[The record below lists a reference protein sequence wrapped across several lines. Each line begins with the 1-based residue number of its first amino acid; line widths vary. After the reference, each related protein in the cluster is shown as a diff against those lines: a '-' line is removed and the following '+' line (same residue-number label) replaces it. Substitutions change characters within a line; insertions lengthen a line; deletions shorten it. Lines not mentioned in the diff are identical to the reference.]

1 MTKQEFTRL
10 AQAGTVLLDGATGSN
25 LRAAGMPVGVCAETW
40 ILDHPEV
47 ILELQRGY
55 VAAGSAILCAPTFSA
70 HRLRLKDFGLERET
84 GALNARL
91 TALTREAAGGRALV
105 AGDLS
110 TLGQPL
116 EPLGSL
122 SYSEAYDIYREHMEA
137 LAAAGVDLFA
147 LETLM
152 GMDEAVAALDAAAD
166 LDLPV
171 WCSFSAESDGTLP
184 FGGNV
189 REAAAAL
196 QEMGAAAVGVNCSV
210 GPDQLEA
217 VVRSIREAVDIPVV
231 AKPNAG
237 IPAIDELGR
246 ARYSMGPEAF
256 ARHMAVLVST
266 GANLA
271 GGCCGTTPAYIRAL
285 RQRLPPTDGQSG
297 GFAAEG
303 SF

>member
-55 VAAGSAILCAPTFSA
+55 VEAGSAILCAPTFSA

-91 TALTREAAGGRALV
+91 TALTREAARGRALV

-210 GPDQLEA
+210 GPATAWAPRPSPGTWPSWFPPGRIWPAAAAGPRRRASGRSGSASSQLTGKA
-217 VVRSIREAVDIPVV
+217 AALPQR
-231 AKPNAG
+231 
-237 IPAIDELGR
+237 
-246 ARYSMGPEAF
+246 
-256 ARHMAVLVST
+256 VLFD
-266 GANLA
+266 
-271 GGCCGTTPAYIRAL
+271 P
-285 RQRLPPTDGQSG
+285 
-297 GFAAEG
+297 F
-303 SF
+303 SFKKKGVYR